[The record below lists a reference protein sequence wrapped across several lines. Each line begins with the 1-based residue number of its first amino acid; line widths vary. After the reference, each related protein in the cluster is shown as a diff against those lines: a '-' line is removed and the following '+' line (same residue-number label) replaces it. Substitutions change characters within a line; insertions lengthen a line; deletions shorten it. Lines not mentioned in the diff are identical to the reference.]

1 MLIAHIRR
9 LILLIASKVS
19 WLAPTLTRIVLGLIF
34 VGTGWGKLHDL
45 DKVTEYFGSLGIP
58 FPGFNATLAATTE
71 LVGGTMILL
80 GLLARVAS
88 VPLIFTM
95 CVAIATAK
103 WSDLESV
110 GDFFKLDEF
119 IYIVLFLW
127 IAVVG
132 PGPLS
137 IDHVLAK
144 RFPVRLPKKPVG
156 TDTHIGTTTELA

>member
-1 MLIAHIRR
+1 MLIVRIRR
-9 LILLIASKVS
+9 LILMVASKMS

-58 FPGFNATLAATTE
+58 LPAFNATLAATTE
-71 LVGGTMILL
+71 LVGGLMILV

-88 VPLIFTM
+88 LPLIFTM
-95 CVAIATAK
+95 AVAIATAK
-103 WSDLESV
+103 WSDLEGV

-137 IDHVLAK
+137 IDHLLAK
-144 RFPVRLPKKPVG
+144 HFK
-156 TDTHIGTTTELA
+156 LAEGR